1 MNSHRH
7 SGALPA
13 RPANVPDDWR
23 MKDAESGL
31 PIVLVTMTRD
41 DASVSFLRAD
51 GKEARFPLGTS
62 PFSNTSALARLH
74 LAPIE
79 GSLAGR
85 VLLAVTVD
93 GEDIAFELP
102 LGDDDEQ
109 LAGRLVVYLDQNQ
122 WSVLSKASDPSARIP
137 DEDRVAALRLAD
149 LARDRKLV
157 LPASSAHYHETTKW
171 RDNAARHRLGLT
183 VLQLSRGWQL
193 RDPLQVR
200 RDEIRASYEEM
211 FLRGS
216 APRARSVVTLMPNT
230 LHGPSRGGP
239 APEPPPDFPPSVAAE
254 YNALLSATVLIDVML
269 DREHIPATPP
279 TGWARIHQ
287 QFSDWLDQEPR
298 DSQQKRKAVD
308 VMLLQDL
315 QLEMAEEAHSSGITP
330 QQMGKWF
337 WQHQARMAALP
348 ALGLFREVLQDRHLN
363 RGLTWCANDLTDM
376 IYLSTAAAYSDA
388 VVCERAMGSALV
400 RGLVRLGRPTPVFRR
415 LREAVPA
422 IERMLHARGKTTDPA
437 FR

>member
-1 MNSHRH
+1 
-7 SGALPA
+7 
-13 RPANVPDDWR
+13 

-62 PFSNTSALARLH
+62 PFSETSALARLH
-74 LAPIE
+74 LAPTDD
-79 GSLAGR
+79 SFAGPA
-85 VLLAVTVD
+85 LLAVTVD
-93 GEDIAFELP
+93 GDNIVFELP
-102 LGDDDEQ
+102 SGDDHEQ

-122 WSVLSKASDPSARIP
+122 WSVLSKAGDPSARIP
-137 DEDRVAALRLAD
+137 EEDRVAAVRLAE
-149 LARDRKLV
+149 LARDRRVV

-171 RDNAARHRLGLT
+171 SDNAARHQLGLT

-200 RDEIRASYEEM
+200 RNEIRASYEHM
-211 FLRGS
+211 FLGGPT
-216 APRARSVVTLMPNT
+216 PRAPVVVTLMPNT
-230 LHGPSRGGP
+230 LHGPSRGGTGH
-239 APEPPPDFPPSVAAE
+239 EPPPDFPPPLAAE

-269 DREHIPATPP
+269 DRDYILATP
-279 TGWARIHQ
+279 TAGWARINQ
-287 QFSDWLDQEPR
+287 QFSDWLDQESR

-308 VMLLQDL
+308 ALLLQDL
-315 QLEMAEEAHSSGITP
+315 QMEMAEEAHSSGITP
-330 QQMGKWF
+330 QQMSEWF
-337 WQHQARMAALP
+337 WQHRTRMAALP

-363 RGLTWCANDLTDM
+363 RGLIWRQNDLTDM
-376 IYLSTAAAYSDA
+376 LYLSTAAAYTDA

-400 RGLVRLGRPTPVFRR
+400 RGLVRLGRPAPVFRR
-415 LREAVPA
+415 LREALPA
-422 IERMLHARGKTTDPA
+422 IERMLHAREKPTRPP